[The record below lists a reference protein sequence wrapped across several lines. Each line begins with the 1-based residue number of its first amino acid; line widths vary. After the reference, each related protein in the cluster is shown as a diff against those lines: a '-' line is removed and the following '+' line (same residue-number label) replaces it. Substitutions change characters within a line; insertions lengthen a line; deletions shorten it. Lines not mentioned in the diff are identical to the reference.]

1 MGIGIGEAWKMFG
14 VVGPR
19 ATART
24 TASAARTGG
33 RKTGLGLLL
42 GGSFVAGI
50 GSTDPVHH
58 TIGTFER
65 DVMGDAQFSER
76 ILGRQMGAYGAMG
89 IPGGVAGYGGARGS
103 YMGMD
108 LLSNAAASRPNRG
121 GPPGSMV
128 FGMFNSRMN

>member
-33 RKTGLGLLL
+33 RKAGFGLLL
-42 GGSFVAGI
+42 GGSFAAGI
-50 GSTDPVHH
+50 GSTDPIEHG
-58 TIGTFER
+58 IATFE
-65 DVMGDAQFSER
+65 DKVMGDAQFSER
-76 ILGRQMGAYGAMG
+76 ILGRQMGGYGAMG
-89 IPGGVAGYGGARGS
+89 LPGARNS